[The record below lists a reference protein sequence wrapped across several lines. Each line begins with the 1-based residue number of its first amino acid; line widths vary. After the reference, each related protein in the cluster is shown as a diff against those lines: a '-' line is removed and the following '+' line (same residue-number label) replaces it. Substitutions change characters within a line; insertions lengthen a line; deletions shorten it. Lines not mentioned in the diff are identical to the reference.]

1 MLPDVLDDSEFLR
14 KLMITVIDREYC
26 NFDNRYQCLIYFYQC
41 IVSDNLLL
49 TEFG

>member
-1 MLPDVLDDSEFLR
+1 MLPDVSDDSEFLR
-14 KLMITVIDREYC
+14 KLMITMADREYC
-26 NFDNRYQCLIYFYQC
+26 NFDNRYQRLIYFYQC